1 MKSLPQLL
9 SLPSRGTRWV
19 VGVSGGSD
27 SLALLVLL
35 LEQLPGAHTRLVAA
49 HVNYGLRGKDSDRDE
64 TFVAEF
70 CRVRKIPLRRLRV
83 PSLRK
88 RSTRVKGSLQDLA
101 REIRYGFFRKVVVR
115 EKASGV
121 VVAHHREDQAE
132 TIMDRLLRG
141 AGPRGLSGLREIQ
154 GLRFHPE
161 EKPLKVW
168 RPLLAYSKQDLQA
181 FLRERDIRWRE
192 DVSNRSHRYRR
203 NQIRHKVLPFLER
216 WNPNLTEN
224 LARIG
229 DISLAEDLL
238 LDAMVQ
244 SLAHKLRKKSGS
256 KEVRFRADI
265 FQKEPLALR
274 RRWVRLQAEEL
285 VEDARGLSFD
295 GIQGALEV
303 LEGKVRG
310 PLDIG
315 HGLLACRDGEFGFL
329 RRSTRWT
336 SKTHKNPRV

>member
-1 MKSLPQLL
+1 
-9 SLPSRGTRWV
+9 V
-19 VGVSGGSD
+19 VGVSGGAD

-35 LEQLPGAHTRLVAA
+35 LERLPGAHIRLVAA

-64 TFVAEF
+64 TFVDEF
-70 CRVRKIPLRRLRV
+70 CRARKIPLRRLRV
-83 PSLRK
+83 LDLKK
-88 RSTRVKGSLQDLA
+88 RSIRMKRSLQDLA
-101 REIRYGFFRKVVVR
+101 REIRYDFFRKVATQ

-161 EKPLKVW
+161 DKSLKVW
-168 RPLLAYSKQDLQA
+168 RPLLAYTKQDLRV
-181 FLRERDIRWRE
+181 FLRERGLHWRE
-192 DVSNRSHRYRR
+192 DASNRSHGYRR
-203 NQIRHKVLPFLER
+203 NQIRHEVLPFLER
-216 WNPNLTEN
+216 WNPNLTE
-224 LARIG
+224 
-229 DISLAEDLL
+229 SLAKIGEITSEEDLF
-238 LDAMVQ
+238 LDVMTR
-244 SLAHKLRKKSGS
+244 SLGPKLRKKSGS

-274 RRWVRLQAEEL
+274 RRWVRLQAEGLE
-285 VEDARGLSFD
+285 EGARGLSFD

-315 HGLLACRDGEFGFL
+315 HGLLVHRDGKFGSL
-329 RRSTRWT
+329 RRSARRT
-336 SKTHKNPRV
+336 SKPPKNPRV